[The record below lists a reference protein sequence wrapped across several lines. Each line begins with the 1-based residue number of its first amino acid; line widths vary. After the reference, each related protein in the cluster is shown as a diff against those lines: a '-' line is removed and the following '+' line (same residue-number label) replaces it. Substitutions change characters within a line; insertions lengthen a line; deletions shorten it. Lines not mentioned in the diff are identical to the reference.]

1 MKRLFDIIVS
11 LIIISISLPFIS
23 IFVLLIFFEDFGN
36 PIYFAKRVGKNFN
49 LITVYKLRSMKIS
62 NKSNFLSTSDNDPR
76 ITRTGK
82 LIRKYKIDELVQF
95 FNVLIGNI
103 SIVGPRP
110 NVEKDVNKY
119 SDLEKKIL
127 SIKPGITDFASIV
140 FSDEGEILKHSNN
153 PDDDYDKL
161 IRPWKSRLALIYV
174 NNRSLYIDCILMFL
188 TFYNLINRKKTL
200 IYLNSN
206 LKCYTRNNELLNIC
220 LRNTELYE
228 KEPPT

>member
-1 MKRLFDIIVS
+1 MKRLFDIIIS
-11 LIIISISLPFIS
+11 IIIISISLPFIS

-36 PIYFAKRVGKNFN
+36 PIYFAKRVGKNFH

-62 NKSNFLSTSDNDPR
+62 TKSNFLSTSDNDPR

-110 NVEKDVNKY
+110 NVERDVNKY

-140 FSDEGEILKHSNN
+140 FSDEGIILKHSNN
-153 PDDDYDKL
+153 PDDDYNKL

-174 NNRSLYIDCILMFL
+174 NNKSLYIDCILMFL

-200 IYLNSN
+200 IYLNSI
-206 LKCYTRNNELLNIC
+206 LKRYTRNNELLNIC

>member
-1 MKRLFDIIVS
+1 
-11 LIIISISLPFIS
+11 
-23 IFVLLIFFEDFGN
+23 
-36 PIYFAKRVGKNFN
+36 
-49 LITVYKLRSMKIS
+49 MKIS

-200 IYLNSN
+200 IYLNSI